1 MQPVR
6 WTPDDFVFVPQMDAD
21 HQKLFEDAENLRQAV
36 GLGHSSTQIGF
47 QVWRFSKS
55 LSAHL
60 TSEERQMRSSRYPG
74 FQWHERQHQTGR
86 TKMALLTQAVH
97 HGDNLGMRDAFQD
110 LVRWLCDHI
119 HLADRMFAAHLRN
132 DQRERLAS

>member
-36 GLGHSSTQIGF
+36 VLGQSPTQLGF

-60 TSEERQMRSSRYPG
+60 TAEERLMRRSRYEG
-74 FQWHERQHQTGR
+74 FQWHERQHHTGR

-97 HGDNLGMRDAFQD
+97 RCDHLGMREAFQD

>member
-6 WTPDDFVFVPQMDAD
+6 WTTDDFVFVPQMDAD
-21 HQKLFEDAENLRQAV
+21 HQKLFEDAENLRHAV
-36 GLGHSSTQIGF
+36 VLGQSSTQIGF

-60 TSEERQMRSSRYPG
+60 TSEERIMRSSRYAG
-74 FQWHERQHQTGR
+74 FQWHERQHHAGR

-97 HGDNLGMRDAFQD
+97 RGDNLGMREAFED
-110 LVRWLCDHI
+110 LVRWLYDHI
-119 HLADRMFAAHLRN
+119 RLADRMFAAHLRN
-132 DQRERLAS
+132 DRRERLAS

>member
-1 MQPVR
+1 MAIMQTVR

-36 GLGHSSTQIGF
+36 VLGKSSTQIGF

-60 TSEERQMRSSRYPG
+60 ASEERLMRSSRYAG
-74 FQWHERQHQTGR
+74 FQWHERQHHAGR
-86 TKMALLTQAVH
+86 NRMALLTQAVH
-97 HGDNLGMRDAFQD
+97 H
-110 LVRWLCDHI
+110 
-119 HLADRMFAAHLRN
+119 N
-132 DQRERLAS
+132 DE